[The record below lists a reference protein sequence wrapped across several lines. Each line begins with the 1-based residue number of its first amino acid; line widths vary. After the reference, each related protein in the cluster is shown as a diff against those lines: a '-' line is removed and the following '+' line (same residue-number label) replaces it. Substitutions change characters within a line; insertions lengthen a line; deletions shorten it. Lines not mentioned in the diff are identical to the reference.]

1 LLILQVSLAEHPSSL
16 SVPKNALKHVNSIVV
31 RPEVYVL
38 RVLEIAL
45 VHDKPDQQERDYD
58 NFHCG
63 TLELVVCHMQTSI
76 HHCEEDVSEA
86 HWRTDTTD
94 LDQAVKQEWLVELSG
109 RCGRCVE
116 DRKREQLTVAQTER
130 VE

>member
-1 LLILQVSLAEHPSSL
+1 M
-16 SVPKNALKHVNSIVV
+16 NSIVV

-45 VHDKPDQQERDYD
+45 VHDKPNQQERNYD
-58 NFHCG
+58 KFHCG
-63 TLELVVCHMQTSI
+63 ALELVVCHMHTSI

-86 HWRTDTTD
+86 HWRTDAAD
-94 LDQAVKQEWLVELSG
+94 LDQAVKQEWLVELSW

-116 DRKREQLTVAQTER
+116 DRKREQLTVTQTER